1 MTLLYWREYQ
11 TYFHLG
17 KVLILVRLIVIVI
30 LSELKILLIKT
41 LDFQQLAGKSTNKWL
56 F

>member
-17 KVLILVRLIVIVI
+17 KSFDISEKLIVIVI
-30 LSELKILLIKT
+30 LSEFEDI
-41 LDFQQLAGKSTNKWL
+41 FN
-56 F
+56 